1 MAVKIEL
8 EKDEIKWIIYAL
20 DLANKSYSKDMDA
33 VSKSKKI
40 KLKDKQELIA
50 GLMSE
55 DGKISKLKRFFKIC
69 LFSMYSLMMWL
80 ILYYHQYIL

>member
-20 DLANKSYSKDMDA
+20 DLANESYSKDMDA

-55 DGKISKLKRFFKIC
+55 DGKINKLKRFFKG
-69 LFSMYSLMMWL
+69 L
-80 ILYYHQYIL
+80 

>member
-1 MAVKIEL
+1 MGVKIEL

-55 DGKISKLKRFFKIC
+55 DGKISKLKRFFKG
-69 LFSMYSLMMWL
+69 L
-80 ILYYHQYIL
+80 

>member
-20 DLANKSYSKDMDA
+20 DLANKSYAKDMDA

-40 KLKDKQELIA
+40 KLKDKQEVIA

-55 DGKISKLKRFFKIC
+55 DGKISKLKRFFKG
-69 LFSMYSLMMWL
+69 L
-80 ILYYHQYIL
+80 